1 MYVAILIVVIL
12 LLVFGPQFWARHVLQ
27 RYSQQDEQIPGT
39 GAELARHLL
48 TRYGITDVTV
58 EQTETGD
65 HYDPVSKTVRLGKQ
79 SYGVKSLTAIAVAAH
94 ETGHA
99 LQHHRGESL
108 LQMRTR
114 LVYLAQFAEKA
125 GAAAMLAIPIVA
137 GITRV
142 PSIGL
147 LMALIGF
154 ISLGLSVIVHL
165 VTLPVEWDASFNKAL
180 PVLMEGN
187 YIEPDQ
193 LQATHTILKACA
205 LTYVA
210 SSLAS
215 LLNMWRW
222 LAILKPLIRR

>member
-1 MYVAILIVVIL
+1 MYVAIIIIAVL
-12 LLVFGPQFWARHVLQ
+12 LLVFGPRFWARHVLQ

-48 TRYGITDVTV
+48 TRYGVTDVMV
-58 EQTETGD
+58 EQTESGD
-65 HYDPVSKTVRLGKQ
+65 HYDPLSKTVRLSKQ
-79 SYGVKSLTAIAVAAH
+79 NYDTKSLTAIAVAAH

-108 LQMRTR
+108 LELRTR
-114 LVYLAQFAEKA
+114 LVYLSQFAEKA

-137 GITRV
+137 GITRA

-165 VTLPVEWDASFNKAL
+165 ITLPVEWDASFNKAL

-193 LQATHTILKACA
+193 LKATHTILKACA

-215 LLNMWRW
+215 LLNLWRW

>member
-1 MYVAILIVVIL
+1 MYVAILIIVVL
-12 LLVFGPQFWARHVLQ
+12 SLVFGPQFWARHVLQ
-27 RYSQQDEQIPGT
+27 RYGQHNDQIAGT

-48 TRYGITDVTV
+48 TRYGVADVTV
-58 EQTETGD
+58 EQTEAGD

-79 SYGVKSLTAIAVAAH
+79 SYDAKSLTAIAVAAH

-154 ISLGLSVIVHL
+154 VSLGLSVIVHL

-180 PVLMEGN
+180 PILMEGN

-193 LQATHTILKACA
+193 LKATHTILKACA

-222 LAILKPLIRR
+222 LAILRPLIRR

>member
-1 MYVAILIVVIL
+1 MYVVIL
-12 LLVFGPQFWARHVLQ
+12 IIVVLLLIFGPQYWARHVLQ
-27 RYSQQDEQIPGT
+27 RFSQQNEQIAGT

-48 TRYGITDVTV
+48 ARYGITDITV
-58 EQTETGD
+58 EQTEVGD
-65 HYDPVSKTVRLGKQ
+65 HYDPKSKTVRLSKQ
-79 SYGVKSLTAIAVAAH
+79 SYDVKSLTAIAIAAH

-108 LQMRTR
+108 LEMRTR
-114 LVYLAQFAEKA
+114 LVYLAQFTEKA

-154 ISLGLSVIVHL
+154 FSLALSVIVHL

-180 PVLMEGN
+180 PILMEGN
-187 YIEPDQ
+187 YIELNQ
-193 LQATHTILKACA
+193 LEDARTILKACA
-205 LTYVA
+205 FTYVA
-210 SSLAS
+210 GSLAS

-222 LAILKPLIRR
+222 LAILRPLIRR

>member
-154 ISLGLSVIVHL
+154 VSLGLSVIVHL